1 MIFVRRGESH
11 PYLVSVAQGALTLGS
26 RHAREGLPK
35 EVGGVLVGW
44 REGSHV
50 IVVQDMLLV
59 PYDGLS
65 RIRYDREH
73 APAERLLQQH
83 LAQADNPQLGYVGEW
98 HSHPAPQP
106 PSSLD
111 VSTIRNIAGRLAE
124 PIALIVLMAHR
135 DGHSIEPVAC
145 TARKA
150 ALRTHVHHA
159 HISTH

>member
-1 MIFVRRGESH
+1 MRRRESH

-26 RHAREGLPK
+26 RHAREGLPR
-35 EVGGVLVGW
+35 EVGGILVGW

-59 PYDGLS
+59 PHDGRS
-65 RIRYDREH
+65 HVRYDRDH
-73 APAERLLQQH
+73 APAEQLLQQH
-83 LAQADNPQLGYVGEW
+83 LAQADNAQLGYVGEW

-135 DGHSIEPVAC
+135 DGHSIEPVAR
-145 TARKA
+145 TARRA